1 MENFIFCAKLGFNDS
16 TSLIVTDYELIILF
30 NNNWFQTL
38 YFRNYCQTYQLHL
51 HQFTRFVYFLLVL
64 AITFLS
70 IEVLRKIRI
79 FLDCFRKSLSNIF
92 QGRSQNF
99 NQVPQNFMKVFN
111 VDNVTQISQIRKSCR
126 KINIASEKIINYRIT
141 FPNNHCCQIDTVATE
156 RLGILVIISC
166 FLFPR
171 QERVRVNVF

>member
-1 MENFIFCAKLGFNDS
+1 MNFSIKDFFSKGDQIRRKLHRKLRIWSHLLKKSFMENFIFCAKLGFNDS

-92 QGRSQNF
+92 QGCSQNF

-111 VDNVTQISQIRKSCR
+111 VDNVTLIS
-126 KINIASEKIINYRIT
+126 
-141 FPNNHCCQIDTVATE
+141 
-156 RLGILVIISC
+156 
-166 FLFPR
+166 
-171 QERVRVNVF
+171 